1 MMLSFPGIKNA
12 LRAKA
17 SSAFF
22 YFGSRYDVLSVRFC
36 LKVFR
41 SMGLAVICL
50 LAVSGCRAERF
61 PAPEPTADASVCK
74 LDEDA
79 IQRAETVTV
88 SRVYDGDTLTLSDG
102 RKIRLIGV
110 NTPELAR
117 KSSMGW
123 QGSDQP
129 YAQQARH
136 ATATFVKNS
145 SVLVMYPD
153 REPRDHYGRWLAHIY
168 NQFGESLEQQLLQ
181 QGLAYHVVVPP
192 NVSLAECFA
201 RAEQRARD
209 SQLGIWSKEGIPPVT
224 AKHLKRGGFQRVQGT
239 VTDVQVGKHWRL
251 RLDDRLTVMLY
262 SEHQHRF
269 QKSWFLGLQGKAV
282 EIQGWVYKVKGQW
295 RIKLETRYGLE
306 LL

>member
-1 MMLSFPGIKNA
+1 MMLAFPGNENA

-22 YFGSRYDVLSVRFC
+22 YFGSHHDVFSMRSCF
-36 LKVFR
+36 KVFR
-41 SMGLAVICL
+41 SMGLIVLCL
-50 LAVSGCRAERF
+50 LVVSGSRADRS
-61 PAPEPTADASVCK
+61 PVQDGNVCK
-74 LDEDA
+74 LDGDA

-110 NTPELAR
+110 NTPELAQKNSKGR
-117 KSSMGW
+117 
-123 QGSDQP
+123 QTSDQP
-129 YAQQARH
+129 YAQQARQ
-136 ATATFVKNS
+136 ATASFVKHS
-145 SVLVMYPD
+145 SALVIYPD
-153 REPRDHYGRWLAHIY
+153 SELRDHYGRWLAHIY
-168 NQFGESLEQQLLQ
+168 NQSGDSLEQQLLQ
-181 QGLAYHVVVPP
+181 QGLAYHVAVPP
-192 NVSLAECFA
+192 NLSLAECFA
-201 RAEQRARD
+201 RTERRAREA
-209 SQLGIWSKEGIPPVT
+209 QLGLWGKQGIPAVT
-224 AKHLKRGGFQRVQGT
+224 AKFLEQGGFQRVQGT

-295 RIKLETRYGLE
+295 RIKLETPYGLE
-306 LL
+306 FL